1 MKSAATI
8 RNGARQASDTLP
20 AAGIASNTLFL
31 LYYEAPPLETHR
43 NHITMSKSVSL
54 SRSRNGNGRNGNGR
68 NGNGRSGNGH
78 GRNGNGRS
86 SAAVAIT
93 PEIRNYM
100 TPQGYARLKNELTK
114 LLDAERPELVKTIQ
128 CAASNGDRS
137 ENGDYI
143 YGKKRLREIDRRI
156 HYLNKRLDSAEVVD
170 PVRRGDSDQI
180 FFGATV
186 TYAYV
191 RGGREERTVTIVG
204 VDEVDVKRGQVSW
217 LSPIA
222 RVLLKRRSG
231 DVVTLATPAGE
242 AEIEI
247 IGVRYRAP
255 A

>member
-1 MKSAATI
+1 MVRIMTKTA
-8 RNGARQASDTLP
+8 
-20 AAGIASNTLFL
+20 L
-31 LYYEAPPLETHR
+31 LA
-43 NHITMSKSVSL
+43 
-54 SRSRNGNGRNGNGR
+54 RSRNGNGRNGHSRNGNGSARNGNGSGR
-68 NGNGRSGNGH
+68 NGNGNGRNGH
-78 GRNGNGRS
+78 GRNGNGS
-86 SAAVAIT
+86 SRGPATAESSSNDVK
-93 PEIRNYM
+93 NYI
-100 TPQGYARLKNELTK
+100 TPQGYARLKAELLK
-114 LLDAERPELVKTIQ
+114 LHDVERPDLVKTISW
-128 CAASNGDRS
+128 AASNGDRS

-156 HYLNKRLDSAEVVD
+156 HYLNKRLDDAEVVD
-170 PVRRGDSDQI
+170 PAKRGESDQI
-180 FFGATV
+180 YFGATV

-191 RGGREERTVTIVG
+191 RGGKDERTVTIVG

-231 DVVTLATPAGE
+231 DIVTLATPSGE

>member
-1 MKSAATI
+1 MGKT
-8 RNGARQASDTLP
+8 P
-20 AAGIASNTLFL
+20 LF
-31 LYYEAPPLETHR
+31 A
-43 NHITMSKSVSL
+43 
-54 SRSRNGNGRNGNGR
+54 RSRNGNGRNG
-68 NGNGRSGNGH
+68 H
-78 GRNGNGRS
+78 GRNGNGVAKNGNGHAKNGNGHSKNGNGHAKNGNGRS
-86 SAAVAIT
+86 LTAAEQAAQEVK
-93 PEIRNYM
+93 NYI
-100 TPQGYARLKNELTK
+100 TPQGYARLRTELTK
-114 LLDAERPELVKTIQ
+114 LLDVERPDLVKTISW
-128 CAASNGDRS
+128 AASNGDRS

-170 PVRRGDSDQI
+170 PAKRGDSAQI

-191 RGGREERTVTIVG
+191 RGGKDERTVTIVG
-204 VDEVDVKRGQVSW
+204 VDEVDTKKGMVSW

-222 RVLLKRRSG
+222 RSFLKKRSG
-231 DVVTLATPAGE
+231 DVVTLATPSGE

>member
-1 MKSAATI
+1 MGKTPIFA
-8 RNGARQASDTLP
+8 
-20 AAGIASNTLFL
+20 
-31 LYYEAPPLETHR
+31 
-43 NHITMSKSVSL
+43 
-54 SRSRNGNGRNGNGR
+54 RSRNGNGRNGHGRNGNGVAKNGNGHGKNGNGSGR
-68 NGNGRSGNGH
+68 NGNGRSLTVAEQ
-78 GRNGNGRS
+78 
-86 SAAVAIT
+86 AAQEVK
-93 PEIRNYM
+93 NYI
-100 TPQGYARLKNELTK
+100 TPQGYARLKTELTK
-114 LLDAERPELVKTIQ
+114 LLDSERPELVKTISW
-128 CAASNGDRS
+128 AASNGDRS

-170 PVRRGDSDQI
+170 PSKRGDSAQI

-191 RGGREERTVTIVG
+191 RGGKDERTVTIVG
-204 VDEVDVKRGQVSW
+204 VDEVDTKKGMVSW

-222 RVLLKRRSG
+222 RSFLKKRSG
-231 DVVTLATPAGE
+231 DVVTLATPSGE

>member
-1 MKSAATI
+1 MAAL
-8 RNGARQASDTLP
+8 RARYDH
-20 AAGIASNTLFL
+20 L
-31 LYYEAPPLETHR
+31 LGT
-43 NHITMSKSVSL
+43 
-54 SRSRNGNGRNGNGR
+54 
-68 NGNGRSGNGH
+68 
-78 GRNGNGRS
+78 
-86 SAAVAIT
+86 
-93 PEIRNYM
+93 
-100 TPQGYARLKNELTK
+100 
-114 LLDAERPELVKTIQ
+114 ERPEIVEIVSW
-128 CAASNGDRS
+128 AAGNGDRS
-137 ENGDYI
+137 ENGDYL
-143 YGKKRLREIDRRI
+143 YGKRRLREIDRRI

-170 PVRRGDSDQI
+170 PARRGDSDQI

-247 IGVRYRAP
+247 IGVRYA
-255 A
+255 ASA

>member
-1 MKSAATI
+1 LKCIVRAMGKTPIFA
-8 RNGARQASDTLP
+8 
-20 AAGIASNTLFL
+20 
-31 LYYEAPPLETHR
+31 
-43 NHITMSKSVSL
+43 
-54 SRSRNGNGRNGNGR
+54 RSRNGNGRNGHAKNGNGHAKNANGSGRNGNGNGNGNGR
-68 NGNGRSGNGH
+68 NGNGRSVLNSEH
-78 GRNGNGRS
+78 
-86 SAAVAIT
+86 AAQEVK
-93 PEIRNYM
+93 NYI
-100 TPQGYARLKNELTK
+100 TPQGYAKLRAELLKLH
-114 LLDAERPELVKTIQ
+114 DVERPDLVKTISW
-128 CAASNGDRS
+128 AASNGDRS

-170 PVRRGDSDQI
+170 PAKRGESDQI
-180 FFGATV
+180 YFGATV

-191 RGGREERTVTIVG
+191 RGGKDERTITIVG
-204 VDEVDVKRGQVSW
+204 VDEVDTKRGQVSW

-231 DVVTLATPAGE
+231 DVVTLATPSGE

>member
-1 MKSAATI
+1 MLA
-8 RNGARQASDTLP
+8 
-20 AAGIASNTLFL
+20 
-31 LYYEAPPLETHR
+31 
-43 NHITMSKSVSL
+43 
-54 SRSRNGNGRNGNGR
+54 RSRNGNGRNGNGNGTGR
-68 NGNGRSGNGH
+68 NGHGRNGSANGTGRNGH
-78 GRNGNGRS
+78 GRNGNGNGRALAP
-86 SAAVAIT
+86 AAAAQDVK
-93 PEIRNYM
+93 NYM
-100 TPQGYARLKNELTK
+100 TPQGYGRLKTELAK
-114 LLDAERPELVKTIQ
+114 LLDVERPDLVKTISW
-128 CAASNGDRS
+128 AASNGDRS

-156 HYLNKRLDSAEVVD
+156 HYLNKRLDTAEVVD
-170 PVRRGDSDQI
+170 PARRGDSDQI

-191 RGGREERTVTIVG
+191 RGGRDERTITIVG

-222 RVLLKRRSG
+222 RVLLKKRSG
-231 DVVTLATPAGE
+231 DVVTLATPSGE